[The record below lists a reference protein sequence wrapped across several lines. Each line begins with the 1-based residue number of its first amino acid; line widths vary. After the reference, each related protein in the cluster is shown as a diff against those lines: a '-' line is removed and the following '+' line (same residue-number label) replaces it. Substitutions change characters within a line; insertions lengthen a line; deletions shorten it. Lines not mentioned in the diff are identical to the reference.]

1 MMTNDKPVTPP
12 WLKAHVDAL
21 KPTNMTMK
29 AVEVAARVMQAQR
42 ERDIRADMDLQRWLR
57 T

>member
-1 MMTNDKPVTPP
+1 MRIDAAPL

-21 KPTNMTMK
+21 KPTSLTMK
-29 AVEVAARVMQAQR
+29 AVEIATRVTQAQR